1 MAECPYCGGPLA
13 PFIAPRDLSM
23 TMFEWCQWC
32 NRVYVMNGGD
42 HGKAEPVQYGTMS
55 IAGGSRHMI

>member
-13 PFIAPRDLSM
+13 PFIAPKDLSM

-42 HGKAEPVQYGTMS
+42 HGKAELVRDRG
-55 IAGGSRHMI
+55 